1 MKEKRESRRRWKE
14 ALDFFFFF
22 FFSFA
27 ISPRFFLVVFIDVT
41 SKKFIARVKG
51 VKSMAC

>member
-14 ALDFFFFF
+14 ALDFFF